1 MIMRTKGC
9 KLLIFPGAFNLTT
22 GPAHWELLQ
31 RARAVDNQVGG
42 YVSCVSTKAQLA
54 PQHSNHND
62 PPQLFVAAV
71 SPARNPTSSY
81 QAWGHSTIVGPW
93 GDVLATTGHEP
104 AFVYAELE
112 LGKADEMR
120 ENIPTS
126 KQKRTDLYTTCA
138 EK

>member
-1 MIMRTKGC
+1 M
-9 KLLIFPGAFNLTT
+9 
-22 GPAHWELLQ
+22 
-31 RARAVDNQVGG
+31 
-42 YVSCVSTKAQLA
+42 
-54 PQHSNHND
+54 
-62 PPQLFVAAV
+62 
-71 SPARNPTSSY
+71 
-81 QAWGHSTIVGPW
+81 GPW
-93 GDVLATTGHEP
+93 GDILATTDHEP